1 MKLYSYKQ
9 IQEIE
14 AASLE
19 ERGTS
24 MVELNATLGAE
35 AAEAIADVLAECGCK
50 PVVFAGPKR
59 CGAIALSPA
68 KKL

>member
-35 AAEAIADVLAECGCK
+35 AAEAIADVLAWPNAAASLWFSRVRSVAE
-50 PVVFAGPKR
+50 P
-59 CGAIALSPA
+59 
-68 KKL
+68 

>member
-35 AAEAIADVLAECGCK
+35 AAEEIGRAHV
-50 PVVFAGPKR
+50 
-59 CGAIALSPA
+59 
-68 KKL
+68 